1 MSGWIKL
8 EKGLREDRRFTRIVD
23 ALLMRSEQS
32 VSSVTQM
39 RFIERNA
46 VTQVLGGLAQLWMF
60 ADSHIREDDTLD
72 ITLDE
77 IDQLVGIE
85 GFAELMPADWL
96 EVLNENSV
104 RLPDFQAH
112 NGTDAKKKA
121 LTSKRVQRHRI
132 RNAVSDVTPEKR
144 TGVTGALPDQTRPD
158 QTRPDQTRPDQTRP
172 DQTRPEKKVPSV
184 PPAATQPVQS
194 PEFDDLRAIF
204 PKRAGSQPW
213 DRAQKAINARLH
225 EGHSWSEI
233 LDGARRYA
241 AFIRATGKERTESVL
256 QAATFV
262 GPSKHFLNPYELP
275 ATKADARLAGNLS
288 AADEFMRR
296 TEVTQ

>member
-23 ALLMRSEQS
+23 ALLERQS
-32 VSSVTQM
+32 ASVTSVTQM
-39 RFIERNA
+39 RFIEHNI

-72 ITLDE
+72 ITAHE

-85 GFAELMPADWL
+85 GFTKLVPTDWL
-96 EVLNENSV
+96 EVVDEHSV
-104 RLPDFQAH
+104 RLPNFQAH

-132 RNAVSDVTPEKR
+132 RTAVSGVTPEKR
-144 TGVTGALPDQTRPD
+144 NGVTGALLDQTRPD
-158 QTRPDQTRPDQTRP
+158 QTRPDQTRQ
-172 DQTRPEKKVPSV
+172 EKEVPSV
-184 PPAATQPVQS
+184 PPAAPQPTS
-194 PEFDDLRAIF
+194 PPEFTDLRSIF
-204 PKRAGSQPW
+204 PRRAGSQPW
-213 DRAQKAINARLH
+213 DRALKAIHARLR
-225 EGHSWSEI
+225 EGHTWTEI
-233 LDGARRYA
+233 IDGARRYA
-241 AFIRATGKERTESVL
+241 EFIRATGKEHTESVL

-262 GPSKHFLNPYELP
+262 GPSKHFLNPYALP
-275 ATKADARLAGNLS
+275 ASKADTRLASNLS

-296 TEVTQ
+296 TEITQ

>member
-23 ALLMRSEQS
+23 ALLGRSEHC
-32 VSSVTQM
+32 VTSVTQM

-85 GFAELMPADWL
+85 GFAKLMPSDWL
-96 EVLNENSV
+96 EVLDANSV

-112 NGTDAKKKA
+112 NGTDAKKRA
-121 LTSKRVQRHRI
+121 VTAKRVKRHRI
-132 RNAVSDVTPEKR
+132 RTAVSDVTPEKR
-144 TGVTGALPDQTRPD
+144 TGVTSALPDQTRPD
-158 QTRPDQTRPDQTRP
+158 QKRLEE
-172 DQTRPEKKVPSV
+172 TRPEEDVRARANVETAEQFTRLK
-184 PPAATQPVQS
+184 AAYPQGTYRQS
-194 PEFDDLRAIF
+194 EWLIAEREIEHHLANGHGWSDLH
-204 PKRAGSQPW
+204 AGV
-213 DRAQKAINARLH
+213 D
-225 EGHSWSEI
+225 
-233 LDGARRYA
+233 RYA
-241 AFIRATGKERTESVL
+241 QQCRAKGGIGTQFVL
-256 QAATFV
+256 SPAKFFAR
-262 GPSKHFLNPYELP
+262 GPMPQFLDPFPLP
-275 ATKADARLAGNLS
+275 TTKAETRLAGNLS

-296 TEVTQ
+296 TEVMR

>member
-23 ALLMRSEQS
+23 ALLKRSEQS
-32 VSSVTQM
+32 VTSVTQM

-85 GFAELMPADWL
+85 GFAKLMPADWL
-96 EVLNENSV
+96 EVLDANSV

-132 RNAVSDVTPEKR
+132 RSAVNDVTPEKR
-144 TGVTGALPDQTRPD
+144 NGVTDALPDQTRPD
-158 QTRPDQTRPDQTRP
+158 QTRL
-172 DQTRPEKKVPSV
+172 EKKVPSV
-184 PPAATQPVQS
+184 PPAAAQPTQCA
-194 PEFDDLRAIF
+194 EFSDLKSIF

-213 DRAQKAINARLH
+213 DRAQKAINARLR
-225 EGHSWSEI
+225 EGHSWIEI

-241 AFIRATGKERTESVL
+241 AFVRATGKEHTESVL
-256 QAATFV
+256 QASTFV
-262 GPSKHFLNPYELP
+262 GPSKHFLNPYDLP
-275 ATKADARLAGNLS
+275 ATKADARLANNLS

-296 TEVTQ
+296 TERPQ